1 MKSYYILVTS
11 DYHQTT
17 AYEIFINRI
26 KEKKFP
32 LYLNTHNL
40 KIIKKDD
47 EILFYIAG
55 KNFNSQSFV
64 AKSVI
69 DKIEILKEVIIDADK
84 NKNIVNRY
92 LILKDVE
99 IFKEIKKIKSIL
111 NDLNFIKVKRFYGAY
126 LVGGVIKINN
136 EDFKKIVN
144 SNN

>member
-136 EDFKKIVN
+136 EDFNKIIN

>member
-111 NDLNFIKVKRFYGAY
+111 DDLNFIKVKRFYGAY

-136 EDFKKIVN
+136 EDFNKIIN